1 MKKTGGLLGAL
12 DVEIAQLLVM
22 QGGPGA
28 AVGLHADQVS
38 GEKFFCNFLG
48 RFYLI
53 GQNQE
58 CVRTGGRG
66 GQSLSLI

>member
-38 GEKFFCNFLG
+38 GEKFFFVI
-48 RFYLI
+48 FWVDFI
-53 GQNQE
+53 
-58 CVRTGGRG
+58 
-66 GQSLSLI
+66 